1 MDPSHTLLYHPD
13 YLDVGS
19 QPRKRHAHAPLWF
32 TLAGIELLLLIRLAL
47 TYLDVSILATI
58 NSTIYAITELLIY
71 PFAALLSIV
80 RGSTQHSEVSILL
93 FTIIGYFLLAISLIA
108 MVQLQRSPRARLER
122 ARTLSRRRYS
132 H

>member
-13 YLDVGS
+13 YLDVGY
-19 QPRKRHAHAPLWF
+19 QPRKQHSHAPLWF
-32 TLAGIELLLLIRLAL
+32 TLAGIELLLSIRLAL

-80 RGSTQHSEVSILL
+80 RGNTQHSEVSILL
-93 FTIIGYFLLAISLIA
+93 FTIIGYFLLAVSLIA

-122 ARTLSRRRYS
+122 ARALSRRRYS